1 MTTKARVYLETTIP
15 SYLTAWPSRDLVMAA
30 NQELTR
36 EWWKNRSSDFDLF
49 VSQIVIMECRA
60 GDPVAAQRCL
70 EFLNPFP
77 RLDITAEA
85 EALAARLIAE
95 VPLPSKAQ
103 ADALH
108 IAEASVNNMN
118 YLLTWNCTHIANATL
133 RTRIEQICRLQ
144 GYEPAIVC
152 TPQEMLEQGD

>member
-60 GDPVAAQRCL
+60 GDPVAAQRRL

-85 EALAARLIAE
+85 EALA
-95 VPLPSKAQ
+95 V
-103 ADALH
+103 D
-108 IAEASVNNMN
+108 
-118 YLLTWNCTHIANATL
+118 
-133 RTRIEQICRLQ
+133 
-144 GYEPAIVC
+144 
-152 TPQEMLEQGD
+152 